1 MATILLS
8 AAGAAL
14 GGTLGGSV
22 LGMSSVVAGRFV
34 GAVLGRAI
42 DQRLMGQG
50 AEPVETGRV
59 ERIRLMGAGEG
70 DPIARIH
77 GRMRVA
83 GQVIW
88 ASQFREVVSESGGG
102 GGKGLSQSASPAI
115 RNYSYRVSLAVA
127 LCEGEIS
134 GIGRVWADG
143 AELAPEA
150 LGLRVYTGA
159 VDQLPDPKIE
169 AVEGAGSVPAYRGT
183 AYVVLEELNLD
194 RWGNRV
200 PQFTFEVL
208 RPAPAEI
215 GPDDPARAI
224 QAVAMMPGSGEYALA
239 TTPVSFDLGAG
250 VVRMANVN
258 TPSGKADFP
267 TALDQ
272 MEASLPACQN
282 VSLIVSWFGNDLRCG
297 ECATVPRLEQNAQDG
312 TGMPWSVSGVTRPI
326 GLQVPRDDDDRPVY
340 GGTPSDASVVEAI
353 REMNARGQKVM
364 FYPFLLMDQ
373 MPGNT
378 LTDPWTGEEGQP
390 ELPWRGRITTSLAP
404 GVDGSPDRTA
414 QAAAEVDAFFG
425 TAAAADYVIGD
436 GLVSH
441 VGSPDWQYRHFI
453 LHYAALCAA
462 AGGVDSFCIGSEMR
476 ALTQI
481 RDDSGFPAVA
491 AFRDLAAEVRT
502 ILGPNTKIGYAA
514 DWSEYFGY
522 QPQDGS
528 GDRYFHLDPL
538 WSDAEIDFIGI
549 DNYMP
554 LSDWRDSDTHADAHW
569 GDIYDLDY
577 LRANIEGGEGYDWF
591 YHSPEAEAA
600 QIRTPITDDAHGE
613 PWIWRYKDIRN
624 WWASAHHERIDGVR
638 QELPTGWEPQSKPIW
653 FTELG
658 CAAIDKATNQP
669 NKFLDPK
676 SSESQ
681 LPRASDGRRDDLI
694 QLQYLR
700 AMYSHWGDPANNP
713 VSVEY
718 GGPMIDMSRG
728 FVWAWDARP
737 FPWFPRNR
745 EIWSDGANYTTGH
758 WITGRASARS
768 LASVVREICVSAGV
782 TQIDTDALWGVVWGF
797 EQPEGGTARQ
807 ALQALML
814 RFGFD
819 AVEREGLLRFRMR
832 DGRVDA
838 TLDPDQLALSSEL
851 DGVTEETRASE
862 AEMAGRIRIR
872 FVEAEA
878 DFETIA
884 EEAALP
890 EEDHGPVAGQDLRLS
905 MLRGEGR
912 QVAERWLSEARIARD
927 TLRLALPPSRAD
939 LGPGDVV
946 QIGPDEA
953 RYRIDRIE
961 RAGMGLIDAVR
972 IEPETYRPVDMIED
986 ATTQKAFVPP
996 VPVFPLFLDLPLI
1009 TGDEVPH
1016 APHIAVTAR
1025 PWPGSVALYQGA
1037 EDADYTLDRII
1048 DARATIGVTESA
1060 LLRAAPGRFDRA
1072 DPLTVRLTS
1081 GELSSVSDAA
1091 LLSGKNLMAIGDG
1104 TPGNWELFQFR
1115 DVVPGGD
1122 GVFLLSHRLRG
1133 QLGTDAWMPDGWP
1146 AGSYVV
1152 LLDGRPT
1159 QIGLTGAQRGYAR
1172 HFRIGPAERGYSD
1185 TYYRHQVHAFDGI
1198 GLKPLSPVHLRA
1210 APQGGDLAISWIRRT
1225 RIDGD
1230 RWDGLD
1236 VPLGEEA
1243 ELYRLRVFDGPTILR
1258 ETTLSTPSWTY
1269 STAEQG
1275 ADGGASGKVIEVAQI
1290 SAQVGAGAP
1299 ARLSL

>member
-70 DPIARIH
+70 DPITRIH

-102 GGKGLSQSASPAI
+102 GGKGLSQSASPTI

-183 AYVVLEELNLD
+183 AYVVFEELNLD

-224 QAVAMMPGSGEYALA
+224 QGVAMMPGSGEYALA

-282 VSLIVSWFGNDLRCG
+282 VSLIVSWFGNDLLCG

-326 GLQVPRDDDDRPVY
+326 GLQVPRDDDDRPIY

-353 REMNARGQKVM
+353 REMNARGQNVM

-414 QAAAEVDAFFG
+414 QAGAEVDAFFG
-425 TAAAADYVIGD
+425 TAVASDYVIGD
-436 GLVSH
+436 GVVSH
-441 VGSPDWQYRHFI
+441 VGTPDWQYRHFI
-453 LHYAALCAA
+453 LHYAAICAA

-481 RDDSGFPAVA
+481 RDANGFPAVA
-491 AFRDLAAEVRT
+491 ALRDLAAEVRM

-554 LSDWRDSDTHADAHW
+554 LSDWRDGDTHADAHW

-600 QIRTPITDDAHGE
+600 QIPTPITDDAHGE

-681 LPRASDGRRDDLI
+681 LPRASDG
-694 QLQYLR
+694 
-700 AMYSHWGDPANNP
+700 
-713 VSVEY
+713 
-718 GGPMIDMSRG
+718 
-728 FVWAWDARP
+728 
-737 FPWFPRNR
+737 
-745 EIWSDGANYTTGH
+745 
-758 WITGRASARS
+758 
-768 LASVVREICVSAGV
+768 
-782 TQIDTDALWGVVWGF
+782 
-797 EQPEGGTARQ
+797 
-807 ALQALML
+807 
-814 RFGFD
+814 
-819 AVEREGLLRFRMR
+819 
-832 DGRVDA
+832 
-838 TLDPDQLALSSEL
+838 
-851 DGVTEETRASE
+851 
-862 AEMAGRIRIR
+862 
-872 FVEAEA
+872 
-878 DFETIA
+878 
-884 EEAALP
+884 
-890 EEDHGPVAGQDLRLS
+890 
-905 MLRGEGR
+905 
-912 QVAERWLSEARIARD
+912 
-927 TLRLALPPSRAD
+927 
-939 LGPGDVV
+939 
-946 QIGPDEA
+946 
-953 RYRIDRIE
+953 
-961 RAGMGLIDAVR
+961 
-972 IEPETYRPVDMIED
+972 
-986 ATTQKAFVPP
+986 ATT
-996 VPVFPLFLDLPLI
+996 
-1009 TGDEVPH
+1009 
-1016 APHIAVTAR
+1016 
-1025 PWPGSVALYQGA
+1025 
-1037 EDADYTLDRII
+1037 
-1048 DARATIGVTESA
+1048 
-1060 LLRAAPGRFDRA
+1060 
-1072 DPLTVRLTS
+1072 
-1081 GELSSVSDAA
+1081 
-1091 LLSGKNLMAIGDG
+1091 
-1104 TPGNWELFQFR
+1104 
-1115 DVVPGGD
+1115 
-1122 GVFLLSHRLRG
+1122 
-1133 QLGTDAWMPDGWP
+1133 
-1146 AGSYVV
+1146 
-1152 LLDGRPT
+1152 
-1159 QIGLTGAQRGYAR
+1159 
-1172 HFRIGPAERGYSD
+1172 
-1185 TYYRHQVHAFDGI
+1185 
-1198 GLKPLSPVHLRA
+1198 
-1210 APQGGDLAISWIRRT
+1210 
-1225 RIDGD
+1225 
-1230 RWDGLD
+1230 
-1236 VPLGEEA
+1236 
-1243 ELYRLRVFDGPTILR
+1243 
-1258 ETTLSTPSWTY
+1258 
-1269 STAEQG
+1269 
-1275 ADGGASGKVIEVAQI
+1275 
-1290 SAQVGAGAP
+1290 
-1299 ARLSL
+1299 

>member
-1 MATILLS
+1 
-8 AAGAAL
+8 
-14 GGTLGGSV
+14 
-22 LGMSSVVAGRFV
+22 
-34 GAVLGRAI
+34 
-42 DQRLMGQG
+42 
-50 AEPVETGRV
+50 
-59 ERIRLMGAGEG
+59 
-70 DPIARIH
+70 
-77 GRMRVA
+77 
-83 GQVIW
+83 
-88 ASQFREVVSESGGG
+88 
-102 GGKGLSQSASPAI
+102 
-115 RNYSYRVSLAVA
+115 
-127 LCEGEIS
+127 
-134 GIGRVWADG
+134 
-143 AELAPEA
+143 
-150 LGLRVYTGA
+150 
-159 VDQLPDPKIE
+159 
-169 AVEGAGSVPAYRGT
+169 
-183 AYVVLEELNLD
+183 
-194 RWGNRV
+194 
-200 PQFTFEVL
+200 
-208 RPAPAEI
+208 
-215 GPDDPARAI
+215 
-224 QAVAMMPGSGEYALA
+224 
-239 TTPVSFDLGAG
+239 
-250 VVRMANVN
+250 
-258 TPSGKADFP
+258 
-267 TALDQ
+267 
-272 MEASLPACQN
+272 
-282 VSLIVSWFGNDLRCG
+282 
-297 ECATVPRLEQNAQDG
+297 
-312 TGMPWSVSGVTRPI
+312 
-326 GLQVPRDDDDRPVY
+326 
-340 GGTPSDASVVEAI
+340 
-353 REMNARGQKVM
+353 
-364 FYPFLLMDQ
+364 
-373 MPGNT
+373 
-378 LTDPWTGEEGQP
+378 
-390 ELPWRGRITTSLAP
+390 
-404 GVDGSPDRTA
+404 
-414 QAAAEVDAFFG
+414 
-425 TAAAADYVIGD
+425 
-436 GLVSH
+436 
-441 VGSPDWQYRHFI
+441 
-453 LHYAALCAA
+453 
-462 AGGVDSFCIGSEMR
+462 
-476 ALTQI
+476 
-481 RDDSGFPAVA
+481 
-491 AFRDLAAEVRT
+491 
-502 ILGPNTKIGYAA
+502 
-514 DWSEYFGY
+514 
-522 QPQDGS
+522 
-528 GDRYFHLDPL
+528 
-538 WSDAEIDFIGI
+538 
-549 DNYMP
+549 
-554 LSDWRDSDTHADAHW
+554 
-569 GDIYDLDY
+569 
-577 LRANIEGGEGYDWF
+577 
-591 YHSPEAEAA
+591 
-600 QIRTPITDDAHGE
+600 
-613 PWIWRYKDIRN
+613 
-624 WWASAHHERIDGVR
+624 
-638 QELPTGWEPQSKPIW
+638 
-653 FTELG
+653 
-658 CAAIDKATNQP
+658 
-669 NKFLDPK
+669 
-676 SSESQ
+676 
-681 LPRASDGRRDDLI
+681 
-694 QLQYLR
+694 
-700 AMYSHWGDPANNP
+700 
-713 VSVEY
+713 
-718 GGPMIDMSRG
+718 MIDMSRG

-737 FPWFPRNR
+737 FPRFPRNR

-782 TQIDTDALWGVVWGF
+782 TQIDTDGLWGVVWGF

-890 EEDHGPVAGQDLRLS
+890 EEDHSPVAGQDLRLS

-927 TLRLALPPSRAD
+927 TLRLALPPSRGD

-946 QIGPDEA
+946 QIGPAEA

-961 RAGMGLIDAVR
+961 RAGMGLVDAVR
-972 IEPETYRPVDMIED
+972 IEPETYRPVDMVED
-986 ATTQKAFVPP
+986 TTTQKAFVPP

-1048 DARATIGVTESA
+1048 DARATIGVTETA

-1133 QLGTDAWMPDGWP
+1133 QLGTDAWMPDAWP

-1185 TYYRHQVHAFDGI
+1185 TSYRHQVHAFDGI

-1210 APQGGDLAISWIRRT
+1210 APLGGDLAISWIRRT

-1258 ETTLSTPSWTY
+1258 ETTLSTPGWTY
-1269 STAEQG
+1269 SSAEQG